1 MRALPMPAL
10 SATVTIPLWMA
21 MALLGAAAAGLL
33 LALVLAARARALRKR
48 LERGAGQLADDEA
61 SRKRLDLLEA
71 MSHEIRTPL
80 AGVIGMFK
88 FALRDRAV
96 QGRTLDYLRIG
107 LHHGESLLATM
118 NDILP
123 LAEAAASPEQAAPKR
138 RERHRHQLRV
148 LCAED
153 LHTNQI
159 IVGTLLENMGHQ
171 VRIVENG
178 IEALRALS
186 AADFDLVLMDGRMP
200 LMDGEQATRLIRGGG
215 TETDRVRNAAI
226 PIIAL
231 TANASAPDC
240 QRYLAAGMNGFL
252 SKPLDEGALHDQ
264 LDTTIAE
271 LLARGQALRAAT
283 GDAAAPVAHK
293 ERELARQFGITPF
306 DEAPAPAVQ
315 IAPLAGLSSK
325 HMERITLAFLEEAPR
340 RLAMA
345 RKALDDGDAAA
356 TTAAFHALKGSAGYL
371 STPDLHQLA
380 HRLERLAAAELMDE
394 VAHLFPQAEQAVR
407 RAIDSL
413 QAATRSNAA

>member
-1 MRALPMPAL
+1 MPAL

-21 MALLGAAAAGLL
+21 IALLGAAAAGLL
-33 LALVLAARARALRKR
+33 TALVLAGRARALRKR
-48 LERGAGQLADDEA
+48 LAQGAGQLAEDQA
-61 SRKRLDLLEA
+61 SRLRLDQLAA
-71 MSHEIRTPL
+71 MSHDIRTPL

-107 LHHGESLLATM
+107 LHNGESLLATL
-118 NDILP
+118 NGILP
-123 LAEAAASPEQAAPKR
+123 LAEGSASPGQAARQR

-153 LHTNQI
+153 VHTNQI

-186 AADFDLVLMDGRMP
+186 AADFDMVLMDGRMP
-200 LMDGEQATRLIRGGG
+200 LMDGEQATRLIRSGG
-215 TETDRVRNAAI
+215 TDTDRVRNAAI

-240 QRYLAAGMNGFL
+240 QRYLAAGMNGLL

-264 LDTTIAE
+264 LNTTIAE
-271 LLARGQALRAAT
+271 LLARGQVLRPAS
-283 GDAAAPVAHK
+283 GGAAPEPHD

-306 DEAPAPAVQ
+306 DEAPAPSALQ

-345 RKALDDGDAAA
+345 RKALDEGDAAA
-356 TTAAFHALKGSAGYL
+356 TSAAFHALKGSAGYL

-380 HRLERLAAAELMDE
+380 HRLEKLAAAELMDE
-394 VAHLFPQAEQAVR
+394 VAHLFPQAEHAVR

>member
-1 MRALPMPAL
+1 MRAPPMPAL

-21 MALLGAAAAGLL
+21 MALIGAAAAVLL
-33 LALVLAARARALRKR
+33 LALVLAGRARALRKR
-48 LERGAGQLADDEA
+48 LEQGAGQLAEDEA
-61 SRKRLDLLEA
+61 SRKRIDLLAA

-107 LHHGESLLATM
+107 LHHGESLLATL
-118 NDILP
+118 NGVLP
-123 LAEAAASPEQAAPKR
+123 LAESSASPEQAAPKR

-159 IVGTLLENMGHQ
+159 IVGTLLENMGHE

-178 IEALRALS
+178 VEALRALS
-186 AADFDLVLMDGRMP
+186 AADFDVVLMDGRMP

-264 LDTTIAE
+264 LNTTIAE
-271 LLARGQALRAAT
+271 LLARGQVLRAAA
-283 GDAAAPVAHK
+283 GDAAPVPHD

-306 DEAPAPAVQ
+306 DEAPAPAVR
-315 IAPLAGLSSK
+315 IAPLDGLSSK

-371 STPDLHQLA
+371 STPELHHLA
-380 HRLERLAAAELMDE
+380 HRLEKLAAAELMDE

>member
-33 LALVLAARARALRKR
+33 LALVLAARALRKR